1 VAIKLK
7 QIKTHAGPPE
17 RIQKLLAAAGLGS
30 RREIE
35 AWIRAGRLSIN
46 ARPARLGDRITTADR
61 ITLDGRLLKM
71 LIHAAPAPRRLLLY
85 HKPEGELTTRKDP
98 EGRPTVFE
106 SLPRLRRSRW
116 ISIGRLDTN
125 TSGLLLFTT
134 DGELANRLMHPS
146 HEIEREYAVRVLGK
160 ITHMQI
166 TALQTGV
173 NLADGMAKFDAIREA
188 GGEGANHWY
197 HVTLKEGRNRE
208 VRRLWEAVGVT
219 VSRLIRI
226 RYGTINLPRLLPRG
240 RWRDATQAELN
251 DLLEA
256 AGLPVDAKPT
266 GPISHIRSTHARDRV
281 RRSKIA
287 LPDRKNRER

>member
-1 VAIKLK
+1 MPTKPR
-7 QIKTHAGPPE
+7 QIKTPAGPPE
-17 RIQKLLAAAGLGS
+17 RIQKLLASAGLGS

-35 AWIRAGRLSIN
+35 GWIKAKRLTINGRA
-46 ARPARLGDRITTADR
+46 AQLGDRITTADR
-61 ITLDGRLLKM
+61 IAVDGRVLKM
-71 LIHAAPAPRRLLLY
+71 LMHAQPDERRVILY

-116 ISIGRLDTN
+116 VSVGRLDTN

-160 ITHMQI
+160 ITDQQLA
-166 TALQTGV
+166 ALKTGMRLD
-173 NLADGMAKFDAIREA
+173 NGMAKFDAIREA

-226 RYGTINLPRLLPRG
+226 RYGAISLPRQLPRG
-240 RWRDATQAELN
+240 AWRDATEGELAA
-251 DLLEA
+251 LLTA
-256 AGLPVDAKPT
+256 AGMSVETKAATPVSANRRRL
-266 GPISHIRSTHARDRV
+266 HIR
-281 RRSKIA
+281 
-287 LPDRKNRER
+287 RKT

>member
-1 VAIKLK
+1 MPTKPR
-7 QIKTHAGPPE
+7 QIKTPAGPPE
-17 RIQKLLAAAGLGS
+17 RIQKLLASAGLGS

-35 AWIRAGRLSIN
+35 GWIKAKRLTINGRA
-46 ARPARLGDRITTADR
+46 AQLGDRITTADR
-61 ITLDGRLLKM
+61 IAVDGRVLKM
-71 LIHAAPAPRRLLLY
+71 LMHAQPDERRVILY
-85 HKPEGELTTRKDP
+85 HKPEGELTTRRDP

-116 ISIGRLDTN
+116 VSVGRLDTN

-160 ITHMQI
+160 ITDQQLA
-166 TALQTGV
+166 ALKTGMRLD
-173 NLADGMAKFDAIREA
+173 NGMAKFDAIREA

-226 RYGTINLPRLLPRG
+226 RYGAISLPRQLPRG
-240 RWRDATQAELN
+240 AWRDATEGELAA
-251 DLLEA
+251 LLTA
-256 AGLPVDAKPT
+256 AGMSVETKAATPVSANRRRL
-266 GPISHIRSTHARDRV
+266 HIR
-281 RRSKIA
+281 
-287 LPDRKNRER
+287 RKT